1 MHDLSRPPLIQLDSV
16 TKCYPANPKPALQDI
31 TVEIARGEFAFLVGT
46 SGSGKST
53 FLRLL
58 LREEL
63 PTRGTVRIAGRDI
76 TRMSSWK
83 VPSLRRQIGCVF
95 QDFRLLT
102 DRSVAA
108 NIAFAPES
116 VGRPGSMVR
125 KLVPEVLELVGLAD
139 KGDRMPGELSGGEQQ
154 RVAIARAF
162 INRPVILLCDEPT
175 GNLDPA
181 TSVGIM
187 RLLDRINRAG
197 TTVVMATH
205 NAEVVDA
212 MRRRVIEL
220 DSGLLVRDQ
229 QRGVYGSGAPV
240 TVGNSG

>member
-1 MHDLSRPPLIQLDSV
+1 MIQLNAV
-16 TKCYPANPKPALQDI
+16 TKIYPSNPKPALQNVS
-31 TVEIARGEFAFLVGT
+31 VEIARGEFAFLVGT

-63 PTRGTVRIAGRDI
+63 PTSGTVLIAGRDI
-76 TRMSSWK
+76 TRMSTWK

-95 QDFRLLT
+95 QDFRLLQ
-102 DRSVAA
+102 DRNVTA
-108 NIAFAPES
+108 NIAFACEAIGRS
-116 VGRPGSMVR
+116 VASTR
-125 KLVPEVLELVGLAD
+125 KVVPEVLELVGLTG

-162 INRPVILLCDEPT
+162 INRPVMLLCDEPT

-229 QRGVYGSGAPV
+229 QRGVYGSGSAV
-240 TVGNSG
+240 TVGNPA

>member
-1 MHDLSRPPLIQLDSV
+1 MIQLNNV
-16 TKCYPANPKPALQDI
+16 TKVYPANPKPALSNISLD
-31 TVEIARGEFAFLVGT
+31 IARGEFAFLVGT

-63 PTRGTVRIAGRDI
+63 PTVGTLRINGRDVA
-76 TRMSSWK
+76 RMPTWK
-83 VPSLRRQIGCVF
+83 VPQLRRQIGCVF
-95 QDFRLLT
+95 QDFRLLP
-102 DRSVAA
+102 DRSVTA
-108 NIAFAPES
+108 NVAFAPES
-116 VGRPGSMVR
+116 IGRPAAQIR
-125 KLVPEVLELVGLAD
+125 KLVPEVLELVGLTG

-162 INRPVILLCDEPT
+162 INRPLMLLCDEPT
-175 GNLDPA
+175 GNLDPGTA
-181 TSVGIM
+181 VGIM

-197 TTVVMATH
+197 TTVIMATH
-205 NAEVVDA
+205 NSEVVDA

-240 TVGNSG
+240 TVGNSA

>member
-1 MHDLSRPPLIQLDSV
+1 VIQLNSV
-16 TKCYPANPKPALQDI
+16 TKCYPANPKPALQSVS
-31 TVEIARGEFAFLVGT
+31 VEITRGEFAFLVGT

-63 PTRGTVRIAGRDI
+63 PTHGTVRIAGRDI

-95 QDFRLLT
+95 QDFRLLP
-102 DRSVAA
+102 DRTVSA
-108 NIAFAPES
+108 NIAFAPEAI
-116 VGRPGSMVR
+116 GRPAAVIR
-125 KLVPEVLELVGLAD
+125 KVVPEVLELVGLTG
-139 KGDRMPGELSGGEQQ
+139 KGNRMPGELSGGEQQ

-162 INRPVILLCDEPT
+162 VNRPVVLLCDEPT

-181 TSVGIM
+181 TAVGIM
-187 RLLDRINRAG
+187 RLLDRINRTG

-205 NAEVVDA
+205 DSHIVDS

-220 DSGLLVRDQ
+220 DNGFLVRDQ
-229 QRGVYGSGAPV
+229 QRGVYGSGAAV
-240 TVGNSG
+240 TAGTSA

>member
-1 MHDLSRPPLIQLDSV
+1 MIQLNNV
-16 TKCYPANPKPALQDI
+16 TKVYPANPKPALSNISLD
-31 TVEIARGEFAFLVGT
+31 IARGEFAFLVGT

-63 PTRGTVRIAGRDI
+63 PTVGTLRINGRDLA
-76 TRMSSWK
+76 RMPTWK
-83 VPSLRRQIGCVF
+83 VPQLRRQIGCVF
-95 QDFRLLT
+95 QDFRLLP
-102 DRSVAA
+102 DRSVTA
-108 NIAFAPES
+108 NIAFASES
-116 VGRPGSMVR
+116 IGKPQAQIRR
-125 KLVPEVLELVGLAD
+125 LVPEVLELVGLTG

-162 INRPVILLCDEPT
+162 INRPLMLLCDEPT
-175 GNLDPA
+175 GNLDPGTA
-181 TSVGIM
+181 VGIM

-197 TTVVMATH
+197 TTVIMATH
-205 NAEVVDA
+205 NSEVVDA

-240 TVGNSG
+240 TVGNNA

>member
-1 MHDLSRPPLIQLDSV
+1 MIQLQSV
-16 TKCYPANPKPALQDI
+16 TKIYPANPHPALSDVSVDI
-31 TVEIARGEFAFLVGT
+31 SRGEFAFLVGT

-63 PTRGTVRIAGRDI
+63 PTRGTVRVAGRDL
-76 TRMSSWK
+76 TRMSTWK
-83 VPSLRRQIGCVF
+83 VPQLRRQIGCVF
-95 QDFRLLT
+95 QDFRLLP
-102 DRSVAA
+102 DRSVFA

-116 VGRPGSMVR
+116 IGSPAAQIR
-125 KLVPEVLELVGLAD
+125 KLVPEVLELVGLTG
-139 KGDRMPGELSGGEQQ
+139 KSERMPSELSGGEQQ

-162 INRPVILLCDEPT
+162 INRPMMLLCDEPT
-175 GNLDPA
+175 GNLDPGTA
-181 TSVGIM
+181 VGIM

-229 QRGVYGSGAPV
+229 QRGVYGSGAVAVGSAAGGLGSPV
-240 TVGNSG
+240 

>member
-1 MHDLSRPPLIQLDSV
+1 VIQLQNV
-16 TKCYPANPKPALQDI
+16 TKVYPANPKPALSNI
-31 TVEIARGEFAFLVGT
+31 SLEIARGEFAFLVGT

-63 PTRGTVRIAGRDI
+63 PTVGTLSINGRDLA
-76 TRMSSWK
+76 RMSTWK
-83 VPSLRRQIGCVF
+83 VPQLRRQIGCVF
-95 QDFRLLT
+95 QDFRLLP
-102 DRSVAA
+102 DRSVTA

-116 VGRPGSMVR
+116 IGRPQAQIR
-125 KLVPEVLELVGLAD
+125 KLVPEVLDLVGLTG

-162 INRPVILLCDEPT
+162 INRPLMLLCDEPT
-175 GNLDPA
+175 GNLDPGTA
-181 TSVGIM
+181 VGIM

-197 TTVVMATH
+197 TTVIMATH
-205 NAEVVDA
+205 NSEVVDA

-240 TVGNSG
+240 TVGTSA

>member
-1 MHDLSRPPLIQLDSV
+1 VIQLSNV
-16 TKCYPANPKPALQDI
+16 TKVYPSNPKPALSNI
-31 TVEIARGEFAFLVGT
+31 TLDIARGEFAFLVGT

-63 PTRGTVRIAGRDI
+63 PTVGTLHINGRDLA
-76 TRMSSWK
+76 RMPTWK
-83 VPSLRRQIGCVF
+83 VPQLRRQMGCVF
-95 QDFRLLT
+95 QDFRLLP
-102 DRSVAA
+102 DRTVTA

-116 VGRPGSMVR
+116 IGRPQAQIR
-125 KLVPEVLELVGLAD
+125 KLVPEVLELVGLTG
-139 KGDRMPGELSGGEQQ
+139 KGERMPGELSGGEQQ

-162 INRPVILLCDEPT
+162 INRPLMLLCDEPT

-181 TSVGIM
+181 TAVGIM

-197 TTVVMATH
+197 TTVIMATH
-205 NAEVVDA
+205 NSEVVDA

-220 DSGLLVRDQ
+220 DCGLLVRDQ

-240 TVGNSG
+240 TVGNNS

>member
-1 MHDLSRPPLIQLDSV
+1 VIQLNNV
-16 TKCYPANPKPALQDI
+16 TKVYPANPKPALSNISLD
-31 TVEIARGEFAFLVGT
+31 IARGEFAFLVGT

-63 PTRGTVRIAGRDI
+63 PTVGTLRVNGRDLA
-76 TRMSSWK
+76 RMPTWK
-83 VPSLRRQIGCVF
+83 VPQLRRQIGCVF
-95 QDFRLLT
+95 QDFRLLP
-102 DRSVAA
+102 DRSVTA
-108 NIAFAPES
+108 NIAFASES
-116 VGRPGSMVR
+116 IGKPQAQIRR
-125 KLVPEVLELVGLAD
+125 LVPEVLELVGLTG

-162 INRPVILLCDEPT
+162 INRPLMLLCDEPT
-175 GNLDPA
+175 GNLDPGTA
-181 TSVGIM
+181 VGIM

-197 TTVVMATH
+197 TTVIMATH
-205 NAEVVDA
+205 NSEVVDA

-240 TVGNSG
+240 TVGNNA